1 MSFHKPR
8 FQSAYGAAVTSKNV
22 TAETAQQFV
31 NQQLTAPPSDS
42 SDYSSYIEYFNKSA
56 EGLNQLLFGKDP
68 RTAAAIKGAMVAN
81 LKESSSKYKAVPII
95 GDYFKSKYRTTKAEY
110 EALKKQ
116 AETADVSDT
125 LQVAIKAGTLVIGV
139 GVLGLLIS
147 QISLA
152 RARTRA
158 VSSGY

>member
-1 MSFHKPR
+1 MN
-8 FQSAYGAAVTSKNV
+8 TSLSIFARALASENV
-22 TAETAQQFV
+22 TFAFDANAETASFDV
-31 NQQLTAPPSDS
+31 
-42 SDYSSYIEYFNKSA
+42 
-56 EGLNQLLFGKDP
+56 
-68 RTAAAIKGAMVAN
+68 
-81 LKESSSKYKAVPII
+81 KARHLVMPVW
-95 GDYFKSKYRTTKAEY
+95 
-110 EALKKQ
+110 
-116 AETADVSDT
+116 DVSDT